1 MRMTEEKRRGID
13 FVTGYR
19 RYTDKLSYINEQM
32 FFINRMLLTAKDNFG
47 EKDMRYVTLLKE
59 RQELLFRRACCAG
72 AREVIDQTVK
82 RLPSP
87 ERQVIERYYIHGDGH
102 RAAEELME
110 QLGFEKTHIYR
121 LRDRALRRIGEIV
134 ADEHLDVTLT
144 VLRET

>member
-1 MRMTEEKRRGID
+1 MTETKRMGMA
-13 FVTGYR
+13 FLEGYR
-19 RYTDKLSYINEQM
+19 RYTEKLAYMDEQM
-32 FFINRMLLTAKDNFG
+32 FFINRMIATAKSNFG

-59 RQELLFRRACCAG
+59 RQELSFRRACCAG

-87 ERQVIERYYIHGDGH
+87 ERQVIERYYVHGDGH

-121 LRDRALRRIGEIV
+121 LRDRALMRIGEIV
-134 ADEHLDVTLT
+134 ADEQLDVTLT
-144 VLRET
+144 LLRET

>member
-1 MRMTEEKRRGID
+1 MTETKRRGMT
-13 FVTGYR
+13 FLEGYH
-19 RYTDKLSYINEQM
+19 RYTEKLAFIDEQM
-32 FFINRMLLTAKDNFG
+32 FFINRMIATVKSNFG

-59 RQELLFRRACCAG
+59 RQDLAFRRACCAG

-110 QLGFEKTHIYR
+110 RLGFEKTHIYR
-121 LRDRALRRIGEIV
+121 LRDRALTRIGEIV
-134 ADEHLDVTLT
+134 ADEHPDVTLT